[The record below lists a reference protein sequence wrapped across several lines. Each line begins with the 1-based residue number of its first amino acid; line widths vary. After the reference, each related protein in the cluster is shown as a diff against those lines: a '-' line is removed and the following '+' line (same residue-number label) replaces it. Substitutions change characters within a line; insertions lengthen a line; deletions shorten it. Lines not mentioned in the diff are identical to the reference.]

1 MTMIPIAKMRKKL
14 IYLVQYCEANP
25 DGLIHGKSTGLLTQK
40 AFETLLEMKYMSSV
54 VDPGEAVGIVAAQSI
69 GEPSTQMTLNTFHL
83 AGHSAK
89 NVTLGIPRLREIVMS
104 ASKKPS
110 TPSMTLHM
118 HPELDEEAGDNFAKG
133 ITKVTLAEVMD
144 QISVREKIGRGAG
157 SEKAKI
163 YDIRLNMY
171 PSAEYRKTYA
181 ITIADILRTIEIKF
195 IPKLSKSMDAEL
207 KRQVSEQA
215 GITASQ
221 PDVGKSSGTI
231 TEAASRL
238 EGNDEVGEPGGDL
251 DGDGDDDY
259 DDDDEDDATN
269 AKQKQN
275 RNEAI
280 SYGAPDEEEEAIRK
294 DARRTSSPEIDDEDE
309 GYSGSPQAGRY
320 LKGDTSESEEDAD
333 SVTGL
338 LSQEVEERIMEVN
351 PRVTRFVFDEDQ
363 GQWSE
368 IRLEVCAQSPSFTR
382 VPNSMEEERS
392 ANRPIPP
399 IV

>member
-1 MTMIPIAKMRKKL
+1 M
-14 IYLVQYCEANP
+14 QYCEANP
-25 DGLIHGKSTGLLTQK
+25 DGLIHKKSNGGLLTQK

-54 VDPGEAVGIVAAQSI
+54 VDPGEAVGIVAAQSV

-89 NVTLGIPRLREIVMS
+89 NVTLGIPRLREIVMT

-118 HPELDEEAGDNFAKG
+118 HPELDEGAGDNFAKG
-133 ITKVTLAEVMD
+133 ITKVTLAEVTD
-144 QISVREKIGRGAG
+144 QIIVHEKIGRGVG

-163 YDIRLNMY
+163 YDIRLKMY
-171 PSAEYRKTYA
+171 PSAEYRGTYA
-181 ITIADILRTIEIKF
+181 ITIADVLRTIEVKF
-195 IPKLSKSMDAEL
+195 IPKLSRSMDAEL
-207 KRQVSEQA
+207 SRQLTAQA
-215 GITASQ
+215 GMAASQ
-221 PDVGKSSGTI
+221 PEVGKSSVAV

-238 EGNDEVGEPGGDL
+238 KENDEVEP
-251 DGDGDDDY
+251 DGDVDGGDDD
-259 DDDDEDDATN
+259 DDDDDDGTN
-269 AKQKQN
+269 TKHKEN

-280 SYGAPDEEEEAIRK
+280 SYGAPDDEEEAIRK
-294 DARRTSSPEIDDEDE
+294 DTQRTSSPDIDDEDE
-309 GYSGSPQAGRY
+309 GFSGSPRAGRDVE
-320 LKGDTSESEEDAD
+320 GDTSESEEVAD

-351 PRVTRFVFDEDQ
+351 PRVTRFAFDEDQ

-368 IRLEVCAQSPSFTR
+368 IRLEVCALTPTFER
-382 VPNSMEEERS
+382 ILKPMEKKRS

-399 IV
+399 TV

>member
-1 MTMIPIAKMRKKL
+1 M
-14 IYLVQYCEANP
+14 
-25 DGLIHGKSTGLLTQK
+25 TQK

-110 TPSMTLHM
+110 TPSMTLQI
-118 HPELDEEAGDNFAKG
+118 HPELDEEAGENFAKG

-144 QISVREKIGRGAG
+144 QITVREKIGRGVG
-157 SEKAKI
+157 SEKAKV

-171 PSAEYRKTYA
+171 PSAEYRRTYA

-207 KRQVSEQA
+207 NRQVSEQA
-215 GITASQ
+215 GMTASQ
-221 PDVGKSSGTI
+221 PEVGKSSGTI
-231 TEAASRL
+231 KEAASPP
-238 EGNDEVGEPGGDL
+238 EENDKVGESDGDL
-251 DGDGDDDY
+251 DGD
-259 DDDDEDDATN
+259 DDDDDDDGTN

-280 SYGAPDEEEEAIRK
+280 SYGAPDEEEEAIKK
-294 DARRTSSPEIDDEDE
+294 DAQRTSSPGIDDEDE
-309 GYSGSPQAGRY
+309 GYNGSLQAGRHVE
-320 LKGDTSESEEDAD
+320 GDTSESEEDAD

-351 PRVTRFVFDEDQ
+351 PRVTRFAFDEDQ

-368 IRLEVCAQSPSFTR
+368 IRLEVC
-382 VPNSMEEERS
+382 V
-392 ANRPIPP
+392 
-399 IV
+399 

>member
-1 MTMIPIAKMRKKL
+1 M
-14 IYLVQYCEANP
+14 QYCEANP
-25 DGLIHGKSTGLLTQK
+25 DGLIHKKSKGELLTQK

-54 VDPGEAVGIVAAQSI
+54 VDPGEAVGIVAAQSV

-89 NVTLGIPRLREIVMS
+89 NVTLGIPRLREIVMT

-118 HPELDEEAGDNFAKG
+118 HPELDEGAGDNFAKG
-133 ITKVTLAEVMD
+133 ITKVTLAEVTD
-144 QISVREKIGRGAG
+144 QIIVHEKIGRGVG

-171 PSAEYRKTYA
+171 PSAEYRGTYA
-181 ITIADILRTIEIKF
+181 ITIADVLRTIEVKF
-195 IPKLSKSMDAEL
+195 IPKLSRSMDAEL
-207 KRQVSEQA
+207 SRQLTAQA
-215 GITASQ
+215 GKAASQ
-221 PDVGKSSGTI
+221 PEVGKSSVAVK
-231 TEAASRL
+231 EAASRL
-238 EGNDEVGEPGGDL
+238 EENDEVEPDGDV
-251 DGDGDDDY
+251 DGDDDDDD
-259 DDDDEDDATN
+259 DDDDETN
-269 AKQKQN
+269 TKHKEN

-280 SYGAPDEEEEAIRK
+280 SYGAPDDEEEAIRK
-294 DARRTSSPEIDDEDE
+294 DAQRTSSPDIDDEDE
-309 GYSGSPQAGRY
+309 GFSGSPRAGRDVE
-320 LKGDTSESEEDAD
+320 GDTSESEEDAD

-351 PRVTRFVFDEDQ
+351 PRVTRFAFDEDQ

-368 IRLEVCAQSPSFTR
+368 IRLEVCAQTPTFKR
-382 VPNSMEEERS
+382 IPKPIEKKRS

-399 IV
+399 TV

>member
-1 MTMIPIAKMRKKL
+1 M
-14 IYLVQYCEANP
+14 
-25 DGLIHGKSTGLLTQK
+25 TQK

-110 TPSMTLHM
+110 TPSMTLHI
-118 HPELDEEAGDNFAKG
+118 HPELDEEAGVNFAKG

-144 QISVREKIGRGAG
+144 QITVREKIGRGVG

-171 PSAEYRKTYA
+171 PSAEYRRTYA
-181 ITIADILRTIEIKF
+181 ITIADVLRTIEIKF
-195 IPKLSKSMDAEL
+195 IPKLSRSMDAEL
-207 KRQVSEQA
+207 NRQVSEQA
-215 GITASQ
+215 GMTASQ
-221 PDVGKSSGTI
+221 PEVGKSFESIKG
-231 TEAASRL
+231 AASGL
-238 EGNDEVGEPGGDL
+238 EENDKVGEPDGDL
-251 DGDGDDDY
+251 DGD
-259 DDDDEDDATN
+259 DDEDDEDDEDDDNGTN
-269 AKQKQN
+269 SKQKQN

-294 DARRTSSPEIDDEDE
+294 DDRRTSSPDIDDEDE
-309 GYSGSPQAGRY
+309 GYSGSPQAGRHVE
-320 LKGDTSESEEDAD
+320 GDTSESEEDAD

-338 LSQEVEERIMEVN
+338 LSQEVEERIMQVN
-351 PRVTRFVFDEDQ
+351 PRVTRFAFDEDQ

-368 IRLEVCAQSPSFTR
+368 IRLEVCAETPPFTR
-382 VPNSMEEERS
+382 VPDSIEKERS
-392 ANRPIPP
+392 ANRLIPP
-399 IV
+399 TV

>member
-1 MTMIPIAKMRKKL
+1 MCKKL
-14 IYLVQYCEANP
+14 ISLVQYCEANP
-25 DGLIHGKSTGLLTQK
+25 DGLIHGKSTGGLLTQK

-110 TPSMTLHM
+110 TPSMTLHI
-118 HPELDEEAGDNFAKG
+118 HPELDKEAGDNFAKG

-144 QISVREKIGRGAG
+144 QITVREKIGRGVG
-157 SEKAKI
+157 SEKAKV

-171 PSAEYRKTYA
+171 PSAEYRRTYA

-195 IPKLSKSMDAEL
+195 IPKLSRYMDAEL
-207 KRQVSEQA
+207 NRQVSEQA
-215 GITASQ
+215 GMTASQ
-221 PDVGKSSGTI
+221 PEVGKSSGTVK
-231 TEAASRL
+231 EAASGL
-238 EGNDEVGEPGGDL
+238 EENDKVGEPDGDL
-251 DGDGDDDY
+251 DGD
-259 DDDDEDDATN
+259 DDDDDDDDDGTDS
-269 AKQKQN
+269 KQKQN

-280 SYGAPDEEEEAIRK
+280 SYGAPDEEEEVIRK
-294 DARRTSSPEIDDEDE
+294 DDRRTSSPDLDDEDE
-309 GYSGSPQAGRY
+309 GYSGSPQAGRHVE
-320 LKGDTSESEEDAD
+320 GDTSESEEDAD

-351 PRVTRFVFDEDQ
+351 PRVTRFAFDEDQ

-368 IRLEVCAQSPSFTR
+368 IRLEVCAQTPPFTR
-382 VPNSMEEERS
+382 VTDSIEEERS
-392 ANRPIPP
+392 ANRLIPP
-399 IV
+399 TV

>member
-1 MTMIPIAKMRKKL
+1 M
-14 IYLVQYCEANP
+14 
-25 DGLIHGKSTGLLTQK
+25 TQK
-40 AFETLLEMKYMSSV
+40 AFETLLEMKYMNSV

-104 ASKKPS
+104 ASKNPS
-110 TPSMTLHM
+110 TPSMTLHI

-144 QISVREKIGRGAG
+144 QITVREKIGRGVG

-171 PSAEYRKTYA
+171 PSAEYQRTYA
-181 ITIADILRTIEIKF
+181 ISIADILRTIEIKF

-207 KRQVSEQA
+207 NRQVSEQA
-215 GITASQ
+215 GMTASQ
-221 PDVGKSSGTI
+221 PEVGISSGTI
-231 TEAASRL
+231 KEATSGL
-238 EGNDEVGEPGGDL
+238 EENDTVGEPDRDL
-251 DGDGDDDY
+251 DGD
-259 DDDDEDDATN
+259 DDDDDNDNDDDGTN
-269 AKQKQN
+269 SKQKQN

-280 SYGAPDEEEEAIRK
+280 SYGAPDEEEEVMRK
-294 DARRTSSPEIDDEDE
+294 DDRRTSSPDIDDEDE
-309 GYSGSPQAGRY
+309 GYSGSPQAGGDVE
-320 LKGDTSESEEDAD
+320 GDTSESEEDAD

-338 LSQEVEERIMEVN
+338 LSREVEVRIMEVN
-351 PRVTRFVFDEDQ
+351 PRVTRFAFDEDE

-368 IRLEVCAQSPSFTR
+368 IRLEVCAPKALFTR
-382 VPNSMEEERS
+382 VPNSIEEEIS
-392 ANRPIPP
+392 ANRPILLA
-399 IV
+399 V

>member
-1 MTMIPIAKMRKKL
+1 M
-14 IYLVQYCEANP
+14 QYCEANP
-25 DGLIHGKSTGLLTQK
+25 DGLIHKKSKGELLTQK

-54 VDPGEAVGIVAAQSI
+54 VDPGEAVGIVAAQSV

-89 NVTLGIPRLREIVMS
+89 NVTLGIPRLREIVMT

-118 HPELDEEAGDNFAKG
+118 HPELDEGAGDNFAKG
-133 ITKVTLAEVMD
+133 ITKVTLAEVTD
-144 QISVREKIGRGAG
+144 QIIVHEKIGRGVD

-171 PSAEYRKTYA
+171 PSAEYRGTYA
-181 ITIADILRTIEIKF
+181 ITIADVLRTIEVKF
-195 IPKLSKSMDAEL
+195 IPKLSRSMDAEL
-207 KRQVSEQA
+207 SRQLTAQA
-215 GITASQ
+215 GKAASQ
-221 PDVGKSSGTI
+221 PEVGKSSVAVK
-231 TEAASRL
+231 EAASRL
-238 EGNDEVGEPGGDL
+238 EENDEVEPDGDV
-251 DGDGDDDY
+251 DGDDDDDD
-259 DDDDEDDATN
+259 DDDDETN
-269 AKQKQN
+269 TKHKEN

-280 SYGAPDEEEEAIRK
+280 SYGAPDDEEEAIRK
-294 DARRTSSPEIDDEDE
+294 NAQRTSSPDIDDEDE
-309 GYSGSPQAGRY
+309 GFSGSPRAGRDVE
-320 LKGDTSESEEDAD
+320 GDTSESEEDAD

-351 PRVTRFVFDEDQ
+351 PRVTRFAFDEDQ

-368 IRLEVCAQSPSFTR
+368 IRLEVCAQTPTFKR
-382 VPNSMEEERS
+382 IPKPIEKKRS

-399 IV
+399 TV

>member
-1 MTMIPIAKMRKKL
+1 M
-14 IYLVQYCEANP
+14 
-25 DGLIHGKSTGLLTQK
+25 TQK

-54 VDPGEAVGIVAAQSI
+54 VDPGEAVGIIAAQSI

-104 ASKKPS
+104 ASKNPS
-110 TPSMTLHM
+110 TPSMTLHI

-133 ITKVTLAEVMD
+133 ITKVTLAEVME
-144 QISVREKIGRGAG
+144 QITVHEKIGRGVS

-163 YDIRLNMY
+163 YEIRLNMY
-171 PSAEYRKTYA
+171 PSAEYRRTYA

-195 IPKLSKSMDAEL
+195 IPKLSRSMDAEL
-207 KRQVSEQA
+207 NRQVSEQA
-215 GITASQ
+215 GMTASR
-221 PDVGKSSGTI
+221 PEVGRSSGTI
-231 TEAASRL
+231 EEAASRL
-238 EGNDEVGEPGGDL
+238 EDNDKVGEPDGDL
-251 DGDGDDDY
+251 EGDDD
-259 DDDDEDDATN
+259 DDDDDDDGTN
-269 AKQKQN
+269 SKQKQN

-280 SYGAPDEEEEAIRK
+280 SYGAPDEEEEVIRK
-294 DARRTSSPEIDDEDE
+294 DDRRTSSPDIDDEDE
-309 GYSGSPQAGRY
+309 GYSGSPQAGAHVE
-320 LKGDTSESEEDAD
+320 GDTSESEEDAH

-351 PRVTRFVFDEDQ
+351 PRVTRFAFDEDQ

-368 IRLEVCAQSPSFTR
+368 IRFEVCAQTPLFIR
-382 VPNSMEEERS
+382 VPNSIEQERS

-399 IV
+399 TV

>member
-1 MTMIPIAKMRKKL
+1 MTTIPVAQMCKKL
-14 IYLVQYCEANP
+14 ISLVQYCEANP
-25 DGLIHGKSTGLLTQK
+25 DGLIHGKSTGGLLTQK

-110 TPSMTLHM
+110 TPSMTLHI
-118 HPELDEEAGDNFAKG
+118 HPELDKEAGDNFAKG

-144 QISVREKIGRGAG
+144 QITVREKIGRGVG
-157 SEKAKI
+157 SEKAKV

-171 PSAEYRKTYA
+171 PSAEYRRTYA

-195 IPKLSKSMDAEL
+195 IPKLSRYMDAEL
-207 KRQVSEQA
+207 NRQVSEQA
-215 GITASQ
+215 GMTASQ
-221 PDVGKSSGTI
+221 PEVGKSSGTVK
-231 TEAASRL
+231 EAASGL
-238 EGNDEVGEPGGDL
+238 EENDKVGEPDGDL
-251 DGDGDDDY
+251 DGD
-259 DDDDEDDATN
+259 DDDDDDDDDDGTDS
-269 AKQKQN
+269 KQKQN

-280 SYGAPDEEEEAIRK
+280 SYGAPDEEEEVIRK
-294 DARRTSSPEIDDEDE
+294 DDRRTSSPDLDDEDE
-309 GYSGSPQAGRY
+309 GYSGSPQAGRHVE
-320 LKGDTSESEEDAD
+320 GDTSESEEDAD

-351 PRVTRFVFDEDQ
+351 PRVTRFAFDEDQ

-368 IRLEVCAQSPSFTR
+368 IRLEVCAQTPPFTR
-382 VPNSMEEERS
+382 VTDSIEEERS
-392 ANRPIPP
+392 ANRLIPP
-399 IV
+399 TV